1 MPNLTSKQLCTGCTA
16 CVNVCPNHCIE
27 LNEDKYGFT
36 FPQITKPSLCIEC
49 GQCENICP
57 VMKEKELS
65 NISPTAYA
73 AFSKDESMRLC
84 SSSGG
89 IFSELA
95 KAVLSQSGVVYGAAY
110 DEKFDVKHICV
121 DKFED
126 LYKIRGAKY
135 AQSLLGDTFE
145 SIINNLKNGQ
155 KILFSGTPCQV
166 AGLKSLVGDN
176 DNLFCVD
183 FVCHGVPSQ
192 SAWSVYVKYRAKSD
206 SRGEFPISINL
217 RSKHTGWSK
226 YRYSNLFCY
235 KDGKIYSAKSGQDLY
250 MKLFV
255 GDYINRESCQNCN
268 FKGYSRASDIT
279 LGDFWGIWDI
289 DSTMDDNKGTS
300 VVIVQSNKG
309 HDLLKAVAN
318 NIVYKEVSLERA
330 GRQNPSLLNSSIAN
344 TNRGKALRLISEERI
359 DECERFFIEPK
370 KTVLNRVKNKLRSLI
385 K

>member
-1 MPNLTSKQLCTGCTA
+1 M
-16 CVNVCPNHCIE
+16 
-27 LNEDKYGFT
+27 
-36 FPQITKPSLCIEC
+36 
-49 GQCENICP
+49 
-57 VMKEKELS
+57 
-65 NISPTAYA
+65 
-73 AFSKDESMRLC
+73 
-84 SSSGG
+84 
-89 IFSELA
+89 
-95 KAVLSQSGVVYGAAY
+95 
-110 DEKFDVKHICV
+110 
-121 DKFED
+121 
-126 LYKIRGAKY
+126 
-135 AQSLLGDTFE
+135 
-145 SIINNLKNGQ
+145 
-155 KILFSGTPCQV
+155 FSGTPCQV

-183 FVCHGVPSQ
+183 FVCHGVPSP
-192 SAWSVYVKYRAKSD
+192 SAWSGYVKYRAKSD

-318 NIVYKEVSLERA
+318 NIVYKEVSLDRA